1 MFYCNDYIALPFF
14 YVSYFS
20 SNSSDLCR
28 IPYFVTQRILMMP
41 SILRGIKIERES
53 VNLDRPLELDILI
66 RNERR
71 PTVELIHQTRVFF
84 LNQSV
89 LFCSTIL
96 VHLANI
102 MWCVIRHYRLQDGM
116 IWSLT
121 RRQKQFSLIHAC
133 TFIWTERPTMQ
144 MIGLTKFMQI
154 ELFASRSYTPITFD
168 GIASHSTT
176 AINRITNR
184 HQDNM
189 AS

>member
-84 LNQSV
+84 SQSKCFILLHNLGTFGQYHV
-89 LFCSTIL
+89 MCDKALPSAGWYDMIVDTSTKAIFPYTCVYIYL
-96 VHLANI
+96 DRTANYAND
-102 MWCVIRHYRLQDGM
+102 WAH
-116 IWSLT
+116 
-121 RRQKQFSLIHAC
+121 
-133 TFIWTERPTMQ
+133 
-144 MIGLTKFMQI
+144 QI
-154 ELFASRSYTPITFD
+154 YA
-168 GIASHSTT
+168 
-176 AINRITNR
+176 N
-184 HQDNM
+184 
-189 AS
+189 